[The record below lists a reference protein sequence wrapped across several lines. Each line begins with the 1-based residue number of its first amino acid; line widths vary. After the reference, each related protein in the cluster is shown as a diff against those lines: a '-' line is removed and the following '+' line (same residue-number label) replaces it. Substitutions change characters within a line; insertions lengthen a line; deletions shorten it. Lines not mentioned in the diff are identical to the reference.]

1 MKCSFWVVRFGHAD
15 AKKAHTQDPEKYKGI
30 LRETIGHGGPLKIVF
45 RHDGRFIEAK
55 CALPK
60 EELEKTGGRSCN
72 SQNMLNLCNGAVDI
86 HNTITDIQIY
96 GFYIVDAPICQWVY
110 KYTTKSASGQLD
122 LIPAYLRNVACTK
135 GMSLQVYCIKL
146 ADWFARMRGNV
157 VGEIE

>member
-1 MKCSFWVVRFGHAD
+1 MKCSFWVVRFGHVD
-15 AKKAHTQDPEKYKGI
+15 AKKAHTQDPEEYKGI

-45 RHDGRFIEAK
+45 RHDGRFLEAK

-96 GFYIVDAPICQWVY
+96 GFYIVDVPICQWVY
-110 KYTTKSASGQLD
+110 KYTIAASLSPMIVQEDMIEKWDGKMPQIMTGGGGMMMDISKVISNSA
-122 LIPAYLRNVACTK
+122 AK
-135 GMSLQVYCIKL
+135 K
-146 ADWFARMRGNV
+146 
-157 VGEIE
+157 